1 MSTSYDE
8 SDTQLEDIVAYLDG
22 ELSGESFALVER
34 RLASDET
41 FRQEL
46 QSVERA
52 WMALDDLPM
61 TTVDD
66 RFSRTT
72 MSLVIEAATEDLRA
86 RTRAIPILRRRRWL
100 ASAAAAAVAA
110 ALGFL
115 VFRLAWHDPNHM
127 LVADLPVI
135 DNVDIY
141 SQLKSSQFNEIEFL
155 RLLENEVGGQ
165 LEELVGDK
173 PELDEREQHF
183 ADVSSPTD
191 GEEWLVSLDEEER
204 TNLRAKF
211 NRFRELPT
219 LEQNRMREFH
229 RELVDSDDARR
240 LERTMLAYQQWLG
253 ALPPVRQYELRN
265 IGDPSDRVERV
276 KQWAT
281 RMRDDELLTLTDDE
295 LKAFFSELSGPIK
308 NLRREITRDD
318 DDEDDD
324 DRDRLKSLLSQ
335 DFAKW
340 RSELIEQFSVR
351 GPRGTFNRKVIESLP
366 GRSRMRFNNLSAEN
380 KVERFLTWMRQHTA
394 CRGEISEEEL
404 EHFFANE
411 LNPETRAQL
420 LSLPP
425 GEMEQALRRMYKCQP
440 KKGAEGRWTWSPT
453 LNTFVSDTV
462 TSSPDEHEQNSQDDD
477 DDRPDGRDRRD
488 GDRRGRDDGGRDNGG
503 RVNGERGGEDRE
515 VGDGDERRGD
525 GRRPAGR
532 GYGERYQGGYYD
544 RPPGF
549 RPPLDFR
556 PGQGG
561 RGQGGR
567 EQGGRGQGPGFDGP
581 PFGPRRMSSERRAM
595 LEGPPPA
602 DAAPNGQP

>member
-1 MSTSYDE
+1 MSHSYDE

-22 ELSGESFALVER
+22 ELSGESYALVER
-34 RLASDET
+34 RLASDED

-86 RTRAIPILRRRRWL
+86 RTRAIPIIRRRRWL
-100 ASAAAAAVAA
+100 ASAAAAAVAV

-155 RLLENEVGGQ
+155 RLLENELGGQ

-183 ADVSSPTD
+183 ADVSSPRD
-191 GEEWLVSLDEEER
+191 GEEWLISLDEEER
-204 TNLRAKF
+204 TNLRAKY
-211 NRFRELPT
+211 NRFRELPAP
-219 LEQNRMREFH
+219 EQNRMREFH
-229 RELVDSDDARR
+229 RELVESDDARR

-265 IGDPSDRVERV
+265 IGDPSDRVKRV

-318 DDEDDD
+318 SDKAD
-324 DRDRLKSLLSQ
+324 DRDRLKLLLSQ

-366 GRSRMRFNNLSAEN
+366 GRSRSRFNNLSPEN

-404 EHFFANE
+404 EHFFAEE

-425 GEMEQALRRMYKCQP
+425 GAMEQALRRMYKCQP

-453 LNTFVSDTV
+453 LNTFVSDT
-462 TSSPDEHEQNSQDDD
+462 TTPAADSEDNDADDD
-477 DDRPDGRDRRD
+477 KTNGRGGRESDN
-488 GDRRGRDDGGRDNGG
+488 DRRGRDGGGRG
-503 RVNGERGGEDRE
+503 
-515 VGDGDERRGD
+515 GDGRDDGDWNGRRGD
-525 GRRPAGR
+525 GRGPYGGR
-532 GYGERYQGGYYD
+532 GYDNWLQGGYD
-544 RPPGF
+544 NRPRGF
-549 RPPLDFR
+549 RPPMEFA

-561 RGQGGR
+561 PGQGGPG
-567 EQGGRGQGPGFDGP
+567 QGGPGFGGP
-581 PFGPRRMSSERRAM
+581 PFGPHRMNPPQRRAM
-595 LEGPPPA
+595 IEGTPPA
-602 DAAPNGQP
+602 EAPPQPQP

>member
-1 MSTSYDE
+1 MSHSYDE

-34 RLASDET
+34 RLSSDED

-52 WMALDDLPM
+52 WMALDELPM

-86 RTRAIPILRRRRWL
+86 RTRAIPVIRRRRWM
-100 ASAAAAAVAA
+100 ASAAAAAVAV

-115 VFRLAWHDPNHM
+115 VFRLAWHDPNRM

-141 SQLKSSQFNEIEFL
+141 SQLKSAPFAEVEFL
-155 RLLENEVGGQ
+155 RLLDDELGGQ
-165 LEELVGDK
+165 LEELSGDK
-173 PELDEREQHF
+173 PELDHREQHF
-183 ADVSSPTD
+183 ADVSSPRD
-191 GEEWLVSLDEEER
+191 GEEWLVSLDDEER
-204 TNLRAKF
+204 TNLRAKY
-211 NRFRELPT
+211 NRFRELPIP
-219 LEQNRMREFH
+219 EQTRLRDLH

-265 IGDPSDRVERV
+265 IGDPAARVARV
-276 KQWAT
+276 KEWAT

-308 NLRREITRDD
+308 HLRREITKDD
-318 DDEDDD
+318 SDKAD
-324 DRDRLKSLLSQ
+324 DRDRLKLLLSQ

-340 RSELIEQFSVR
+340 RTELVEQFSVR
-351 GPRGTFNRKVIESLP
+351 GPRGWFNRAVIEALP
-366 GRSRMRFNNLSAEN
+366 GRSRSRFSNLSSEN

-404 EHFFANE
+404 EHFFVEE

-425 GEMEQALRRMYKCQP
+425 GVMEQALRRMYKCQP

-453 LNTFVSDTV
+453 LNTFVSQTTAPAATAGDN
-462 TSSPDEHEQNSQDDD
+462 HD
-477 DDRPDGRDRRD
+477 DDRRDADNGRRGRENGGRGGDGRDGND
-488 GDRRGRDDGGRDNGG
+488 GNGRRG
-503 RVNGERGGEDRE
+503 
-515 VGDGDERRGD
+515 
-525 GRRPAGR
+525 GR
-532 GYGERYQGGYYD
+532 GFDDRPQGG
-544 RPPGF
+544 PPGF
-549 RPPLDFR
+549 RPQMD
-556 PGQGG
+556 
-561 RGQGGR
+561 
-567 EQGGRGQGPGFDGP
+567 
-581 PFGPRRMSSERRAM
+581 FGPRQYGPGQYGPGQRGPGERPGFGGAHFGPPRFNPEHHGTSEGGTSEERP
-595 LEGPPPA
+595 LDPPPA
-602 DAAPNGQP
+602 DAAPQP